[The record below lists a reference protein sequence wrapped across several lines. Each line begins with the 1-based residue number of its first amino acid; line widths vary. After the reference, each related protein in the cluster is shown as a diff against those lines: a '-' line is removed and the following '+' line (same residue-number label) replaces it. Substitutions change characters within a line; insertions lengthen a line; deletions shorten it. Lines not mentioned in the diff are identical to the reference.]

1 MANKYD
7 LKTCIAEVTTSPGE
21 PSEYIGGDA
30 IGAVP
35 EGRTRFITSIKI
47 VNTHTAAVEVHIGE
61 SDSGSGASLDRIKDQ
76 QLIAKSDTIMYPD
89 SPDMLNPIMS
99 IAAGN
104 RLMLETDVGTAD
116 VVIEYYDE

>member
-7 LKTCIAEVTTSPGE
+7 LKTCIAEVTDTAAE
-21 PSEYIGGDA
+21 PKDHIGGTV

-35 EGRTRFITSIKI
+35 KGRTRFITSIKI
-47 VNTHTAAVEVHIGE
+47 VNTHSTAVEVHIGE
-61 SDSGSGASLDRIKDQ
+61 SDPDSGASLDRIKDQ
-76 QLIAKSDTIMYPD
+76 QILAKADTIMYPD

-99 IAAGN
+99 IAAEN
-104 RLMLETDVGTAD
+104 RLMLETDIGTAD